1 MSSSVVK
8 NDAKRVPPSREHLAH
23 AMTHGNPIM
32 TADAPRRAMMD
43 GKHDGVALAQWN
55 TGCLIA
61 GWSGGWQWTRDG
73 EKVAWIDL
81 RAEADR
87 LLS

>member
-32 TADAPRRAMMD
+32 TADAPHRAMMD
-43 GKHDGVALAQWN
+43 GKHDGVALAERN
-55 TGCLIA
+55 
-61 GWSGGWQWTRDG
+61 DG
-73 EKVAWIDL
+73 KAAWRSVKSLTHYYRPDGVP
-81 RAEADR
+81 R
-87 LLS
+87 